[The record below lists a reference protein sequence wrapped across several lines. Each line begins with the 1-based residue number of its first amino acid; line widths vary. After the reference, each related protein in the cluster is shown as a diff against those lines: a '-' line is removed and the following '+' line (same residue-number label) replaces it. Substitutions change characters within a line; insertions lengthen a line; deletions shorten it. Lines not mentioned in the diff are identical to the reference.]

1 MHGWSNLSQYKLCYR
16 YKNASTFFPSTSYTY
31 LFTVWPCTQELS
43 LSHIFNNLSGT
54 NFPRSVEED
63 AWYGTKE
70 GKIVFNDFYLQMIKK
85 INMYLGTEQDGS
97 LIDVWMAYV
106 EGEHETVS
114 ESIQTLFTATAEDN
128 YKILVVCTGFFCPKH
143 EPSPTA

>member
-1 MHGWSNLSQYKLCYR
+1 
-16 YKNASTFFPSTSYTY
+16 
-31 LFTVWPCTQELS
+31 
-43 LSHIFNNLSGT
+43 
-54 NFPRSVEED
+54 
-63 AWYGTKE
+63 
-70 GKIVFNDFYLQMIKK
+70 MIKE
-85 INMYLGTEQDGS
+85 INMYLGTEQDSS

-143 EPSPTA
+143 EPSPTAWHLPHRHHSNRRRRQYTATVTVADGCTDYDKT